1 MKCIKKIALVLVSTV
16 IGVSAWA
23 QDRLGDYLSQI
34 YDLNYQRALVQE
46 EYQTAFQEA
55 NSALNSEMQKEF
67 ARISQMEQYGWE
79 SADEYNARV
88 TEEIEKVSSKR
99 KEAIAAMD
107 AEIRGKY
114 DALFSAIDKKKQ
126 ALISDLVSKEFSYSG
141 ESLSLSFSQF
151 NRTEKYFPFTVKSNE
166 NDLSYTSRG
175 LRYALNKDNLA
186 EEWPVFDG
194 YIKDNVL
201 SAQVNFVVVKNAD
214 STNYQKK
221 VTQVKLVD
229 GNGTVIATYDV
240 NEAVEI
246 VSMDEAVQATVSTSL
261 EESEKAEEPAVA
273 DVEPEDDV
281 SDDETPDADVEL
293 DEEPEEE
300 PSDEDSEEFEE

>member
-273 DVEPEDDV
+273 DVKPEDDA

>member
-141 ESLSLSFSQF
+141 ESLNLSFSQF

>member
-246 VSMDEAVQATVSTSL
+246 VSMDEAVQATVSTPL

-273 DVEPEDDV
+273 DVEPEDDA

>member
-23 QDRLGDYLSQI
+23 QDRLGDYLGQI

>member
-141 ESLSLSFSQF
+141 ESLNLSFSQF

-273 DVEPEDDV
+273 DVEPEDDA

>member
-246 VSMDEAVQATVSTSL
+246 VSMDEAVQAAVSTSL

-273 DVEPEDDV
+273 DVEPEDDA

-300 PSDEDSEEFEE
+300 PSDEDSEEFE

>member
-141 ESLSLSFSQF
+141 ESLNLSFSQF

-246 VSMDEAVQATVSTSL
+246 VSMDEAVQAAVSTSL

-273 DVEPEDDV
+273 DVEPEDDA

>member
-246 VSMDEAVQATVSTSL
+246 VSMDEAVQATVSTPL

-293 DEEPEEE
+293 DVEPEEE

>member
-1 MKCIKKIALVLVSTV
+1 M
-16 IGVSAWA
+16 
-23 QDRLGDYLSQI
+23 
-34 YDLNYQRALVQE
+34 QE

-273 DVEPEDDV
+273 DVKPEDDA

>member
-23 QDRLGDYLSQI
+23 QDRLGDYLGQI

-273 DVEPEDDV
+273 DVKPEDDA

>member
-273 DVEPEDDV
+273 DVEPEDDA